1 MKLDILSPEQE
12 LFSGEVDS
20 VSLPGVSGR
29 FQLLNNH
36 APIISALGKGTV
48 FYSSSDGKTV
58 DSYEIKGGVVE
69 MLDNSVVILV
79 D

>member
-1 MKLDILSPEQE
+1 MKLAILSPEQE
-12 LFSGEVDS
+12 LFSGEVDA

-29 FQLLNNH
+29 FQLLNDH

-48 FYSSSDGKTV
+48 LYTSKDGKSEE
-58 DSYEIKGGVVE
+58 SYEIKGGVVE
-69 MLDNSVVILV
+69 MLNNSVVILI